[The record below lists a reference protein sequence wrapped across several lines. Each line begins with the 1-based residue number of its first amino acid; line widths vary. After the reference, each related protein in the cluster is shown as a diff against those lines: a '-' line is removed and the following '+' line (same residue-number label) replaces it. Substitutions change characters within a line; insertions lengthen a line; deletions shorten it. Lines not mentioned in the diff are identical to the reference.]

1 MKPLTRIM
9 AISPDDCYSSLV
21 IQTSRPPDLQTSPM
35 ESFAEN
41 RRARHDYETLEK
53 FDAGIVLTGQEV
65 KSVRHGGAN
74 FAGSYLT
81 LAGGEL
87 WLKNLRIAPYAK
99 AGKLE
104 GYEPEHERKV
114 LMHKRE
120 IESLM
125 GKTQQKGLTLVPFSL
140 YPRGRC
146 IKLHFG
152 LCRGRKAHDKR
163 EKLKRQDIDRDVQR
177 GLE

>member
-1 MKPLTRIM
+1 
-9 AISPDDCYSSLV
+9 
-21 IQTSRPPDLQTSPM
+21 M

-41 RRARHDYETLEK
+41 RKARHDYETLET

-65 KSVRHGGAN
+65 KSVRQGGAN
-74 FAGSYLT
+74 FTGSYLS
-81 LAGGEL
+81 LYRGEL
-87 WLKNLRIAPYAK
+87 WLKSMRISPYSK

-104 GYEPEHERKV
+104 GYEPEHDRKI
-114 LMHKRE
+114 LMRKRE

-140 YPRGRC
+140 YPRGRH
-146 IKLHFG
+146 IKLRFG

-163 EKLKRQDIDRDVQR
+163 EKLKRQDIDRDIR
-177 GLE
+177 RLRE